1 MNKKEFNENVEFLLK
16 EAHNT
21 LITKNA
27 KYANEDAL
35 HNFKAGAEISGQT
48 PERTCW
54 GYMTKHLTALRDML
68 DKEELDKEDLLEKVQ
83 DSINYLIFTYCL
95 LLEKDK
101 EQRSKFKIDFEKN
114 NDSAKRLSGKAE
126 VL

>member
-1 MNKKEFNENVEFLLK
+1 MNKKEFNENVEFILK

-35 HNFKAGAEISGQT
+35 HNFVAGAKISGQT
-48 PERTCW
+48 PEKTCW

-68 DKEELDKEDLLEKVQ
+68 DKDYVEGEDVLEKVQ
-83 DSINYLIFTYCL
+83 DSINYLIFIYCL
-95 LLEKDK
+95 LKEKYAHPVYCD
-101 EQRSKFKIDFEKN
+101 N
-114 NDSAKRLSGKAE
+114 E
-126 VL
+126 VYTNEW